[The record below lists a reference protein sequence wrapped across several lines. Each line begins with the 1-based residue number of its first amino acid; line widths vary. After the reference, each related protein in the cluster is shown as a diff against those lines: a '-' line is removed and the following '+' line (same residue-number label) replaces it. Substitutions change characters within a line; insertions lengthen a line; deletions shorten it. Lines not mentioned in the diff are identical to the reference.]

1 VKTITFYTDPG
12 HGWAEIPM
20 AELSALGIADK
31 ISPYS
36 YRKGNIAFL
45 EEDCDFFVYM
55 EAIKG
60 QPYEIKEHHTNGDSP
75 IRSYAQYRSEA
86 Q

>member
-1 VKTITFYTDPG
+1 MKTITFYTDPG
-12 HGWAEIPM
+12 HGWAAITM

-31 ISPYS
+31 ISLYS
-36 YRKGNIAFL
+36 YRKGDTAFL

-60 QPYEIKEHHTNGDSP
+60 QPYEIKEHHTNNDSQ
-75 IRSYAQYRSEA
+75 IRSYAQYRSDA